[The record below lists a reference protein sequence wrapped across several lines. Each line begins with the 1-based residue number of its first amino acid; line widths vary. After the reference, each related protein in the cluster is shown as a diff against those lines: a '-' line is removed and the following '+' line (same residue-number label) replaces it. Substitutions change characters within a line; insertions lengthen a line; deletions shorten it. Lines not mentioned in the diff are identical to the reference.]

1 MALAARTFQ
10 VRIHYREPTYEL
22 YAGPRRK
29 PYHWTYSID
38 ALSPEQAKVLALAEF
53 REMARNSSVSW
64 TREVVLI
71 ELDGAAND

>member
-10 VRIHYREPTYEL
+10 VRIHYREPTYEM
-22 YAGPRRK
+22 YRGPRAK
-29 PYHWTYSID
+29 PYHWTYSI
-38 ALSPEQAKVLALAEF
+38 AAATAEQAKVLALEEF

-71 ELDGAAND
+71 ELE